1 MFPKVL
7 FSIGGIPI
15 KDTVVETWIVIA
27 VLAGLA
33 IWSRNKFRVWE
44 PKGWQLAIE
53 YLMEY
58 VDNLSISMSGR
69 SFPDII
75 PFLTTMIA
83 FVAISNVLGMLP
95 VFQAPTRDLNTTAAL
110 SLISLGACQVFGIR
124 KRGLKKYMHTFIEP
138 TPLML
143 PMTLMSQLSSRLSM
157 ALRLFGNVMAGE
169 VIGAV
174 MFMLLPV
181 LAPLP
186 LNILSLITS
195 ILQALVFT
203 VLTLVYV
210 IEAIGTQEKQATV
223 SERKKPSSI
232 EKEPSK
238 GAQD

>member
-1 MFPKVL
+1 
-7 FSIGGIPI
+7 
-15 KDTVVETWIVIA
+15 
-27 VLAGLA
+27 
-33 IWSRNKFRVWE
+33 
-44 PKGWQLAIE
+44 
-53 YLMEY
+53 
-58 VDNLSISMSGR
+58 
-69 SFPDII
+69 
-75 PFLTTMIA
+75 
-83 FVAISNVLGMLP
+83 MLP

-124 KRGLKKYMHTFIEP
+124 KRGFKKYMHTFIEP
-138 TPLML
+138 TALML

-210 IEAIGTQEKQATV
+210 IEAIGTQEKQATI
-223 SERKKPSSI
+223 SEQENS
-232 EKEPSK
+232 
-238 GAQD
+238 